1 MVRFL
6 IAVKSGDLGNLISA
20 YNFTIAA
27 LKNSNVV
34 ITMIFFY
41 QGGSSILLNTDISSK
56 WSQLLETHSLEA
68 TVCIS
73 SYKKRG
79 INIKLPFKPSS
90 ILEFINTCETVDR
103 VIQF

>member
-1 MVRFL
+1 MVKFL

-27 LKNSNVV
+27 LKNSNVI

-41 QGGSSILLNTDISSK
+41 QGASSILLDTDISNK
-56 WSQLLETHSLEA
+56 WSQLLETHGLEA
-68 TVCIS
+68 TICIS
-73 SYKKRG
+73 SFKKRG
-79 INIKLPFKPSS
+79 INIKSPFKPSS
-90 ILEFINTCETVDR
+90 ILEFINTCETIDR